1 MTLFVGPLDV
11 DWTED
16 DEGAIDMDK
25 SIAKESTRGCLDKKK
40 TFLVNFLSRKLVKIG
55 NGRTAVRNFNLDKSQ
70 KENTPSQE
78 RGRTVW
84 SPGSRQASKHINPRW
99 GGVTGVYTI
108 TQTLGQLSFIES
120 NPWVPNRT
128 PTWGQ
133 VNYIRTPSIFTNS
146 GCNTTPTWWSD
157 ELLYSK
163 IFG

>member
-55 NGRTAVRNFNLDKSQ
+55 NGRTAVRNLNLDKSQ

-78 RGRTVW
+78 RGENI
-84 SPGSRQASKHINPRW
+84 QYN
-99 GGVTGVYTI
+99 
-108 TQTLGQLSFIES
+108 
-120 NPWVPNRT
+120 
-128 PTWGQ
+128 
-133 VNYIRTPSIFTNS
+133 
-146 GCNTTPTWWSD
+146 NTR
-157 ELLYSK
+157 E
-163 IFG
+163 